1 MKKLFIQK
9 NIVIIIFALFIFSSI
24 AGASQVYNEKKLNY
38 FYSQK
43 NEFDE
48 TPSDISGNSPPEIPD
63 INGPKTG
70 KPGVQYNYT
79 ITSTDPDENDIVY
92 CFSWGDDTGE
102 LCIGPYQSGEEVTI
116 SHIWVEN
123 GTYTISV
130 KASDILGAESD
141 YATFTVKISMSRSL
155 VYYRYKIYEIFQVLK
170 KIKSDILIFN
180 LLIP

>member
-1 MKKLFIQK
+1 MKNLFIQK
-9 NIVIIIFALFIFSSI
+9 NIVIMIFTLFIFSSI
-24 AGASQVYNEKKLNY
+24 VGASYVNSEKKFNY

-48 TPSDISGNSPPEIPD
+48 TYLDISGNSPPEIPD

-70 KPGVQYNYT
+70 KPGIQYNYT

-102 LCIGPYQSGEEVTI
+102 VCIGPYKSGEEVTI
-116 SHIWVEN
+116 SHIWLEN

-130 KASDILGAESD
+130 KASDILGAESE
-141 YATFTVKISMSRSL
+141 YATFTVKISISRSFA
-155 VYYRYKIYEIFQVLK
+155 YYRNIIFEIFQVLK
-170 KIKSDILIFN
+170 KIKSNFLIFN
-180 LLIP
+180 L